1 MLVLGTKLEVI
12 VATMALQL
20 QSQNSV
26 IKGSPV
32 VQPNDD
38 HFWFNQPKFVLSLL
52 HLVLFMWQYG
62 IKSCYHESTAIII
75 IRVVLAV
82 TVQVLCSYITL
93 PLYALVTQMGSQ
105 YKSTGL
111 EEQTVHAI
119 KQWYAET
126 RDRRKNQQ
134 DFSQSGRDSSSNYES
149 SSNRTIGS
157 PESSSHRRILSFA
170 HENTHRS
177 NETEIV
183 EESPEILQ
191 DDQLDDS
198 HAMVSSDM
206 VRIELSEISKAQN

>member
-1 MLVLGTKLEVI
+1 
-12 VATMALQL
+12 
-20 QSQNSV
+20 
-26 IKGSPV
+26 
-32 VQPNDD
+32 
-38 HFWFNQPKFVLSLL
+38 
-52 HLVLFMWQYG
+52 
-62 IKSCYHESTAIII
+62 
-75 IRVVLAV
+75 
-82 TVQVLCSYITL
+82 
-93 PLYALVTQMGSQ
+93 MGSQ

-183 EESPEILQ
+183 EERPEILQ